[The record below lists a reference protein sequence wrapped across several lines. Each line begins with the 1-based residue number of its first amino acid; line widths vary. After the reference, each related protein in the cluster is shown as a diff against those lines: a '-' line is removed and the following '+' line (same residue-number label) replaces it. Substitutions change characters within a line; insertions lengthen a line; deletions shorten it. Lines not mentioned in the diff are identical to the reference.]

1 MEVTMSASVIK
12 QGKKIEEYSAEERA
26 ILYAQTPYFSKK
38 RKNTAE
44 FIKKAGLPE
53 RFSKKGK
60 SK

>member
-1 MEVTMSASVIK
+1 MEVTMSATVIK

-26 ILYAQTPYFSKK
+26 ILYAQTPFFVKK
-38 RKNTAE
+38 RKEATE

-60 SK
+60 K